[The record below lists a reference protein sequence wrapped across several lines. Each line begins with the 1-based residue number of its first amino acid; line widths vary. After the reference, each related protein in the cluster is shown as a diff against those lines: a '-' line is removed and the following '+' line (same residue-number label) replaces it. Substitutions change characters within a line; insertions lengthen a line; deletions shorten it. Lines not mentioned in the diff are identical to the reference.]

1 MKKVTIPVLALVA
14 IGAAIVSSCG
24 SDEVTGTVAEL
35 TIRRDSIATA
45 IESLRAELSEID
57 QKIAA
62 EDSTRSFASITTHT
76 VNKGAFNHSFQVYGT
91 VVSDKSVTLY
101 PEMAGSISKVLV
113 EGGQRV
119 KAGQL
124 LVALDASVAQASL
137 AEVKTQLGLAQ
148 SVYEKQERLWNQK
161 IGSEVQY
168 LQAKTQFE
176 SLQKRLATVQKQ
188 IAMTTITAPFD
199 GVIDQV
205 FAKMGEY
212 GAPGMPM
219 VRLVG
224 NGGLRLDMQVPEN
237 YIQRIEKGDLGD
249 MNFSAIKLDIQG
261 KVSQVGNYINAGSR
275 TFAVS
280 VDLSN
285 NSNIKANMM
294 ASVQLRDYSADSAIT
309 IPNRLILQDTKG
321 TNYTYVYVQNGN
333 IGSIARRDL
342 ALGMA
347 NDEVTE
353 VISGVAPGELVVD
366 RGIRSVQ
373 PAQIVKLY

>member
-1 MKKVTIPVLALVA
+1 
-14 IGAAIVSSCG
+14 
-24 SDEVTGTVAEL
+24 
-35 TIRRDSIATA
+35 
-45 IESLRAELSEID
+45 
-57 QKIAA
+57 
-62 EDSTRSFASITTHT
+62 
-76 VNKGAFNHSFQVYGT
+76 
-91 VVSDKSVTLY
+91 
-101 PEMAGSISKVLV
+101 
-113 EGGQRV
+113 
-119 KAGQL
+119 
-124 LVALDASVAQASL
+124 
-137 AEVKTQLGLAQ
+137 
-148 SVYEKQERLWNQK
+148 
-161 IGSEVQY
+161 VQY

-237 YIQRIEKGDLGD
+237 YIQRIEKGDLVD